1 MNQGSLI
8 DVKNEIIV
16 KKFNSKDVFFN
27 NGIVNLYQFLKER
40 DFEFEYE
47 LNQNELILKIDS
59 QKEDEIYTQVLNTF
73 LKDNKIVYQTDNDRW
88 YFDETKMD
96 FIPDKK
102 FDTKGGQ
109 KNDLRNG
116 VYLYKNISE
125 LGLSREEVE
134 RLYLDFCERTNFKPE
149 KESNG
154 KLKVPNKKNEVI
166 VAITLDEG
174 IERFSKYF
182 VSNDILSID
191 SKIHSFEDGQ
201 DYFHDMLNQPKSYK
215 IDKWNALIYWFGGR
229 TKRFYNFSYF
239 IYPNSSNLDALNKF
253 KEFLQIDDDKIEYR
267 DEKGKISNTSSNI
280 DFFKVLSKD
289 QIINKHFYI
298 SKSAE
303 EFELKFFMY
312 LFSMMYHIEEEHK
325 AFKDDDFAFLFDED
339 VKEYFQILFE
349 LLQYLSFVIYT
360 DDGTFKTS
368 LNEYTRA
375 YQLIHFFQILKENN
389 LFKYLENV
397 LIAFSLSQGSKEINL
412 NIQHWCQKI
421 LNFSNL
427 REEYYLTSFNIL
439 KNDSKGFGKLLFELE
454 QSYLNHILG
463 GKDMGIHENSKI
475 VGDGIGHFCAELGD
489 KDLLF
494 KLRSVKNYKQL
505 VSYFKDLKFT
515 SLKNTE
521 KARFTNEFNESLETI
536 LETVEQNWEIT
547 RDYIAIYA
555 IDKFKSVSFAKN
567 QNNK

>member
-1 MNQGSLI
+1 MKQGNLF
-8 DVKNEIIV
+8 DMTNEIVV
-16 KKFNSKDVFFN
+16 KKFSSKDVFFN

-47 LNQNELILKIDS
+47 LNQNELVLKIDA
-59 QKEDEIYTQVLNTF
+59 QQQDEIYTQILNTF

-96 FIPDKK
+96 FILDKK

-116 VYLYKNISE
+116 VYLYKKVSE

-134 RLYLDFCERTNFKPE
+134 KLYLNFCERTNFKPE

-154 KLKVPNKKNEVI
+154 KLKVPNKNNEVI

-201 DYFHDMLNQPKSYK
+201 GYFHDMLNQPKSYK
-215 IDKWNALIYWFGGR
+215 LDKWNALIYWFGGR

-253 KEFLQIDDDKIEYR
+253 KEFLQIGDDKIEYR
-267 DEKGKISNTSSNI
+267 DEKGKVSNTSSNI

-289 QIINKHFYI
+289 EIINKHFYI

-325 AFKDDDFAFLFDED
+325 AFGDNDLAFLFDED

-375 YQLIHFFQILKENN
+375 YQLIQFFQILKENN

-475 VGDGIGHFCAELGD
+475 IGDGIGHFCAELGD

-521 KARFTNEFNESLETI
+521 KARFTNEFNESLEAI
-536 LETVEQNWEIT
+536 LETVEQNWEIV
-547 RDYIAIYA
+547 RDYIAIYG
-555 IDKFKSVSFAKN
+555 IDKFKSVSFAK
-567 QNNK
+567 KSK

>member
-1 MNQGSLI
+1 MKEKSLF
-8 DVKNEIIV
+8 DMTDEIVV
-16 KKFNSKDVFFN
+16 KKFSSKDVFFN
-27 NGIVNLYQFLKER
+27 NGIANLYHFLKER

-59 QKEDEIYTQVLNTF
+59 QKQDEVYNQILNTF

-88 YFDETKMD
+88 YFDETKMN
-96 FIPDKK
+96 FILDRK

-116 VYLYKNISE
+116 VYLYKKISE
-125 LGLSREEVE
+125 LGLSREEVK
-134 RLYLDFCERTNFKPE
+134 RLYLDFCEKTNFKPE
-149 KESNG
+149 KEPNG

-166 VAITLDEG
+166 VAITLDEA
-174 IERFSKYF
+174 IEKFSKYF

-201 DYFHDMLNQPKSYK
+201 GSFHDMLNQPKSYK
-215 IDKWNALIYWFGGR
+215 LDKWNALIYWFGGR
-229 TKRFYNFSYF
+229 TKRFYNYSYF
-239 IYPNSSNLDALNKF
+239 IYPNSSNLNALNKF
-253 KEFLQIDDDKIEYR
+253 KEFLQISDDKIEYR
-267 DEKGKISNTSSNI
+267 DEKGKIVTTSSNI

-289 QIINKHFYI
+289 EITNKHFYI

-303 EFELKFFMY
+303 EFELKIFMY
-312 LFSMMYHIEEEHK
+312 IFSMMYHIEEEYK
-325 AFKDDDFAFLFDED
+325 AFEDDELAFLFDED
-339 VKEYFQILFE
+339 VKEYSKILFE
-349 LLQYLSFVIYT
+349 LLHYLSFVIYT

-368 LNEYTRA
+368 LNEYTKA
-375 YQLIHFFQILKENN
+375 YRLIQFFQILKENN
-389 LFKYLENV
+389 LFKYLEDV
-397 LIAFSLSQGSKEINL
+397 LIAFSLSQGSKELNL

-427 REEYYLTSFNIL
+427 RKEYYLTSFNIL
-439 KNDSKGFGKLLFELE
+439 RNDSKGFGKLLFEFE

-521 KARFTNEFNESLETI
+521 KARFTNEFNESLESI
-536 LETVEQNWEIT
+536 LETVEQNWEIA

-567 QNNK
+567 QNK